1 MSVYGIIPID
11 KPIGITSFDVV
22 KKIRKITGIRKI
34 GHTGTLDPFASG
46 LLLVCIGKATRISS
60 KLSGREK
67 EYVVTIQFG
76 IRTDTGDNTGSII
89 ETKNIPKLALENIE
103 EIIPQILAI
112 KEQIPHKF
120 SAIKVNGKKAYELAR
135 ANKQVELKSRPIKIL
150 SFKISELE
158 SPYLTYITKVS
169 KGTYIRSLTET
180 IAEKLNTIATT
191 VKLRRTEIGD
201 IKIETAVKLNTI
213 DSVNWQDHMI
223 PLSQFFRDIQKFV
236 INSETEFNH
245 FQNGRSFEV
254 DTKDSEEIMILNTEG
269 NCLGFASIDGNLL
282 KPRIVLI

>member
-1 MSVYGIIPID
+1 MSVYGIILVD
-11 KPIGITSFDVV
+11 KPVGITSFDVV

-46 LLLVCIGKATRISS
+46 LLPVCIGKATRISS

-67 EYVVTIQFG
+67 EYVVTMQFG

-89 ETKNIPKLALENIE
+89 ETKAIPKLTLANIE
-103 EIIPQILAI
+103 KVIPQILSI

-120 SAIKVNGKKAYELAR
+120 SAVKINGKKAYELAR
-135 ANKQVELKSRPIKIL
+135 ANKQVELKPRPVKIL
-150 SFKISELE
+150 SFEISELE
-158 SPYLTYITKVS
+158 FPYLTYRTKVS

-191 VKLRRTEIGD
+191 VELRRTEIGD
-201 IKIETAVKLNTI
+201 IKIKSAVKLDEIDTI
-213 DSVNWQDHMI
+213 NWQDHVI
-223 PLSQFFRDIQKFV
+223 PLSQFFKDIPKLIV
-236 INSETEFNH
+236 NSINEFND
-245 FQNGRSFEV
+245 FQNGRSFKV
-254 DTKDSEEIMILNTEG
+254 DTEDIEEIMILDNKER
-269 NCLGFASIDGNLL
+269 CLGFASIDGNLL

>member
-1 MSVYGIIPID
+1 MSDYGIILID
-11 KPIGITSFDVV
+11 KPVGITSFEVV

-46 LLLVCIGKATRISS
+46 LLPVCIGKATRISS

-76 IRTDTGDNTGSII
+76 IRTNTGDNTVSII
-89 ETKNIPKLALENIE
+89 ETKDIPELTLANIE

-112 KEQIPHKF
+112 KEQVPHKF
-120 SAIKVNGKKAYELAR
+120 SAVKVNGKKAYEFAR
-135 ANKQVELKSRPIKIL
+135 ADEHVELKPRSIKIL
-150 SFKISELE
+150 SFKILKLE
-158 SPYLTYITKVS
+158 FPYLTYQTKVS

-191 VKLRRTEIGD
+191 IELRRTEIGD
-201 IKIETAVKLNTI
+201 IKIESAIKLNEINST
-213 DSVNWQDHMI
+213 NWQDHMI
-223 PLSQFFRDIQKFV
+223 PLNQFFRDMQRLV
-236 INSETEFNH
+236 ITETEFNH

-254 DTKDSEEIMILNTEG
+254 DTEDIEEIMILDAKG
-269 NCLGFASIDGNLL
+269 MCLGFASIDGNLL
-282 KPRIVLI
+282 KPRIVFI

>member
-1 MSVYGIIPID
+1 MSVYGIILID
-11 KPIGITSFDVV
+11 KPVGITSFDVV

-46 LLLVCIGKATRISS
+46 LLPVCIGKATRISS

-89 ETKNIPKLALENIE
+89 ETKDIPKLTMANIE

-112 KEQIPHKF
+112 KEQVPHKF
-120 SAIKVNGKKAYELAR
+120 SAVKVNGKKAYELAR
-135 ANKQVELKSRPIKIL
+135 ADKPVELKSRPIKIL
-150 SFKISELE
+150 SLKILKFEV
-158 SPYLTYITKVS
+158 PYLTYRIKVS

-191 VKLRRTEIGD
+191 VKLHRTEIGD
-201 IKIETAVKLNTI
+201 IKIETAMKLNTI
-213 DSVNWQDHMI
+213 DSVNWQDHVI
-223 PLSQFFRDIQKFV
+223 PLSQFFRDMQKYV
-236 INSETEFNH
+236 VTEIEFNH
-245 FQNGRSFEV
+245 FRNGRSFEV
-254 DTKDSEEIMILNTEG
+254 DTENVEEIMILNIEG
-269 NCLGFASIDGNLL
+269 NCLGFASIDSDLL